1 VVERWKLID
10 NGNAL
15 EATVMVED
23 PGAFKQP
30 WWGKVTWRK
39 VNRRMEEW
47 VCAENNFG
55 YEQLF
60 KLEEHPMPEAKTVD
74 F

>member
-1 VVERWKLID
+1 
-10 NGNAL
+10 
-15 EATVMVED
+15 
-23 PGAFKQP
+23 
-30 WWGKVTWRK
+30 
-39 VNRRMEEW
+39 MEEW

-60 KLEEHPMPEAKTVD
+60 KLEEHPMPEAKTSD